1 MSILD
6 PITLPDYTSALAL
19 RANRLLEFIYLLKYM
34 CQNSPAVEVWRQVVK
49 MGPSTMNP
57 CKNAA
62 GSGIG
67 GARSQVEGGGDK
79 QIPGQLHYG
88 WIIEVEE
95 EGYTSHPLV
104 STCI

>member
-1 MSILD
+1 M
-6 PITLPDYTSALAL
+6 
-19 RANRLLEFIYLLKYM
+19 
-34 CQNSPAVEVWRQVVK
+34 WRQAVK
-49 MGPSTMNP
+49 KGPSTMNP
-57 CKNAA
+57 RKNAA

-79 QIPGQLHYG
+79 RIPGQLHYG
-88 WIIEVEE
+88 WILEVKE